1 MQTPEKNYSNYLGFL
16 SNLTRIGSLLAG
28 FTFTVFTLLIALL
41 PPNFIAENLL
51 AQITM
56 FFLAFL
62 FNFLVFLAAWGSWY
76 MLYFCEW
83 VAPMTRESLI
93 VTLLSFASYCFF
105 GIAILLMFLL
115 LNLVVLFI
123 AATVMWVIFVVLI
136 MVFIYR
142 PLRKFQETRDRVRGI
157 SPKKAEKRK
166 AEQK

>member
-1 MQTPEKNYSNYLGFL
+1 MPTPQKNYSNYLGFL
-16 SNLTRIGSLLAG
+16 SNLTRVGSLLAG

-41 PPNFIAENLL
+41 PPNFIAGNLL

-56 FFLAFL
+56 LFLAFL
-62 FNFLVFLAAWGSWY
+62 FNLLVFLVAWGSWY
-76 MLYFCEW
+76 MIYFCEW

-93 VTLLSFASYCFF
+93 MTLLSFMSFTIF

-136 MVFIYR
+136 IVFIYR

-157 SPKKAEKRK
+157 PPRK
-166 AEQK
+166 A